1 MVACVIVAPLFCRQ
15 ARMSHQIKFPPEA
28 VAAKLGDERLLAIK
42 LVREANPGMGLREAM
57 DAVDAHDP
65 RQHGFVVGPTST
77 ATNGNGL
84 PAEAIAALS
93 RGQVVEAVKIVRD
106 KTGLGLKE
114 SKDLVD
120 AYRDGEV
127 PPRDEAMRAR
137 LESIAGK
144 HGFKVPEE
152 AMTAMESGDLKT
164 ALQRL
169 RQAKDSGL
177 QIAPTGLHSGHTAR
191 AIETVSRETSR
202 NGWVWILLFAAAI
215 AAAGFWFGR

>member
-1 MVACVIVAPLFCRQ
+1 
-15 ARMSHQIKFPPEA
+15 MSHQIKFPPEA

-65 RQHGFVVGPTST
+65 RQHRFVVGPAST

-114 SKDLVD
+114 SKDMVD

-152 AMTAMESGDLKT
+152 AMTAMERGDLKT
-164 ALQRL
+164 ALERL
-169 RQAKDSGL
+169 RQAKDASPQTALHAGH
-177 QIAPTGLHSGHTAR
+177 APR
-191 AIETVSRETSR
+191 ATSTVSRETSR

>member
-1 MVACVIVAPLFCRQ
+1 
-15 ARMSHQIKFPPEA
+15 MSHQIKFPPEA

-93 RGQVVEAVKIVRD
+93 RRQVVEAVKIVRD

-114 SKDLVD
+114 SKDMVD

-152 AMTAMESGDLKT
+152 AMTAMERGDLKT
-164 ALQRL
+164 ALERL
-169 RQAKDSGL
+169 RQAKDASP
-177 QIAPTGLHSGHTAR
+177 QTALHAGHASR
-191 AIETVSRETSR
+191 ATSTVSRETSR

>member
-42 LVREANPGMGLREAM
+42 LVREAKPGMGLREAM

-114 SKDLVD
+114 SKDMVD

-152 AMTAMESGDLKT
+152 AMTAMERGDLKT
-164 ALQRL
+164 ALERL
-169 RQAKDSGL
+169 RQAKDASPQTALHAGH
-177 QIAPTGLHSGHTAR
+177 APR
-191 AIETVSRETSR
+191 ATSTVSRETSR

>member
-1 MVACVIVAPLFCRQ
+1 MACVILAPLFCRQ
-15 ARMSHQIKFPPEA
+15 ACMSHQIKFPPEA

-57 DAVDAHDP
+57 DAVDAHEP
-65 RQHGFVVGPTST
+65 RQHGFVVGPAST

-152 AMTAMESGDLKT
+152 AMTAMERGDLKT
-164 ALQRL
+164 ALERL
-169 RQAKDSGL
+169 RQAKDASPQTALHAGH
-177 QIAPTGLHSGHTAR
+177 APR
-191 AIETVSRETSR
+191 ATSTVSRETSR

>member
-1 MVACVIVAPLFCRQ
+1 
-15 ARMSHQIKFPPEA
+15 MSHQIKFPPEA

-84 PAEAIAALS
+84 PTEAIAALS

-114 SKDLVD
+114 SKDMVD

-152 AMTAMESGDLKT
+152 AMTAMERGDLKS
-164 ALQRL
+164 ALERL
-169 RQAKDSGL
+169 RQAKDASPQTALHAGH
-177 QIAPTGLHSGHTAR
+177 APR
-191 AIETVSRETSR
+191 ATSTVSRETSR

>member
-1 MVACVIVAPLFCRQ
+1 
-15 ARMSHQIKFPPEA
+15 MSTETRFPPEA
-28 VAAKLGDERLLAIK
+28 VAAITRGERLVAIK
-42 LVREANPGMGLREAM
+42 LVHRANRGMDLRGAKE
-57 DAVDAHDP
+57 AVDAQASGQHDFA
-65 RQHGFVVGPTST
+65 HGLGTLPVGA
-77 ATNGNGL
+77 ATGNDL
-84 PAEAIAALS
+84 PAEAVAALS

-152 AMTAMESGDLKT
+152 AMTAMERGDLKT
-164 ALQRL
+164 ALERL
-169 RQAKDSGL
+169 RQAKDASPQTALHAGH
-177 QIAPTGLHSGHTAR
+177 APR
-191 AIETVSRETSR
+191 ATSTVSRETSR

>member
-1 MVACVIVAPLFCRQ
+1 MACVIVAPLFCRQ
-15 ARMSHQIKFPPEA
+15 ARMSPQIKFPPEA

-114 SKDLVD
+114 SKDMVD

-152 AMTAMESGDLKT
+152 AMTAMERGDLKT
-164 ALQRL
+164 ALERL
-169 RQAKDSGL
+169 RQAKDASPQTALHAGH
-177 QIAPTGLHSGHTAR
+177 APR
-191 AIETVSRETSR
+191 ATSTVSRETSR